1 MSSHPWRIHEVD
13 PMHMHAIGAPRNMMK
28 VKFHKTYLVELEPV
42 RESEVQSDE
51 TGGGAGATRE
61 AEPKLFLCRLRQA
74 PEHYKPPTF
83 KAINYIC
90 YMYCCIK
97 W

>member
-1 MSSHPWRIHEVD
+1 
-13 PMHMHAIGAPRNMMK
+13 MHAIGVPRNVTN
-28 VKFHKTYLVELEPV
+28 VKLGKAWPVKLESIREL
-42 RESEVQSDE
+42 EVQSNKTVGNAGTVRE
-51 TGGGAGATRE
+51 T
-61 AEPKLFLCRLRQA
+61 EPETILFCLRQA

-90 YMYCCIK
+90 YMYYCIK